1 MIGLKPLATVLCLFM
16 FLLSTGQEAE
26 KAYKQGMKALYNE
39 EFQKAVDFF
48 EQAYAANPEYQDVNY
63 RLILSH
69 LMSGTPAEIEL
80 NDYLKYE
87 EEADYFFHYWLGRIH
102 YLRGNPTEGME
113 AWKTFLATDE
123 YKSPQI
129 VAETQYLMLQSE
141 NTLKRFEAG
150 ANIAVSGQITS
161 AGSGAPLQTGTI
173 SFRPVDYTQ
182 KSYRESIEE
191 GSYSLKLVAGSTYTI
206 LINYMGE
213 QVLLDEL
220 IIAED
225 ASAAITAD
233 WEVFLKEEPQ
243 LATAE
248 DTAPVDETATKN
260 LASTETLKSDTKAQP
275 STDDEQSKT
284 NNYKTPTN
292 GIDDISM
299 LASKYRRR
307 NKVIASNIYF
317 DFGTSTLKKDSEEV
331 LNRIYEMMKSNES
344 IRIEIAG
351 HTDNIGPKQANEW
364 MSVRRAEAVVNWLAK
379 KGISK
384 DRLVAKGYGEE
395 VPLASNDDEENG
407 RELNRRIEVL
417 RLQ

>member
-1 MIGLKPLATVLCLFM
+1 MNGLKPLTTVLCLLL
-16 FLLSTGQEAE
+16 FLVSSAQEVE

-39 EFQKAVDFF
+39 NFEKAKGHFQQAVSVDPDF
-48 EQAYAANPEYQDVNY
+48 QDVSY
-63 RLILSH
+63 RLALTEFMTD
-69 LMSGTPAEIEL
+69 LTGE
-80 NDYLKYE
+80 NDLQDFLQHE
-87 EEADYFFHYWLGRIH
+87 NNADYFFHYWLGRIH
-102 YLRGNPTEGME
+102 YLRGNPAEGME

-161 AGSGAPLQTGTI
+161 AGTGAALQTGTI
-173 SFRPVDYTQ
+173 SFQPMDYTQ
-182 KSYRESIEE
+182 KSYRESIDK
-191 GSYSLKLVAGSTYTI
+191 GSYSLNLVAGSTYRVT
-206 LINYMGE
+206 INYLGAK
-213 QVLLDEL
+213 VLQDEL
-220 IIAED
+220 TIAED
-225 ASAAITAD
+225 AGAAITAD
-233 WEVFLKEEPQ
+233 FEVYLQEEPQ
-243 LATAE
+243 LTDVEPKTE
-248 DTAPVDETATKN
+248 DEPLVAVND
-260 LASTETLKSDTKAQP
+260 AQDQP
-275 STDDEQSKT
+275 AIQEEKPQAQKGT
-284 NNYKTPTN
+284 NGKVTKTPTN
-292 GIDDISM
+292 GVDDISM

-331 LNRIYEMMKSNES
+331 LNRIHEMMKSNES

-364 MSVRRAEAVVNWLAK
+364 MSLRRAEAVVNWLVK
-379 KGISK
+379 KGIAK